1 MHVVYAPED
10 GDKRE
15 WDFKGHR
22 ILTSE
27 AEALEKATGINLVEF
42 SSRLIAGNPTAKRGL
57 LWLLLRREE
66 PTTRYSNVD
75 FPVGDLTVEMDDEEK
90 AGFRDTIMR
99 APGLTDEERR
109 AAVAELGLDPDEDV
123 EGEGPKGTDD

>member
-27 AEALEKATGINLVEF
+27 AEALEKVTGISLAEF
-42 SSRLIAGNPTAKRGL
+42 SPRLMSGSATAKRGL

-66 PTTRYSNVD
+66 PSTRYSSVD
-75 FPVGDLTVEMDDEEK
+75 FPIGDLTVEMDDEEK

-99 APGLTDEERR
+99 APGLSDDERR
-109 AAVAELGLDPDEDV
+109 AAIAELGLAVDGDV
-123 EGEGPKGTDD
+123 EDEGPKETDD

>member
-1 MHVVYAPED
+1 MHVIYAPED

-27 AEALEKATGINLVEF
+27 AEALEKATGINLAEF
-42 SSRLIAGNPTAKRGL
+42 SPRLISGNPTAKRGL

-66 PTTRYSNVD
+66 PRTRYSEVD
-75 FPVGDLTVEMDDEEK
+75 FPVGDLSVEMDDEEK
-90 AGFRDTIMR
+90 AGFRATIMR
-99 APGLTDEERR
+99 APGLTDDERR
-109 AAVAELGLDPDEDV
+109 AAVSELGLSLDEDD
-123 EGEGPKGTDD
+123 EDGDPKEADD